1 MLRPGGRFRLLAVTA
16 SVKGVA
22 ELVGVVVE
30 ELVKLDVVNTMPPAH
45 RPPPPGEFPEAR
57 GAGTLRLVGA
67 LHLVGSKT
75 EIAGMDPATF
85 LGLLISLVALLLSFF
100 TPAGWVKRLLRVA
113 AGIALLEFV
122 LLAVS
127 MPIWVRVVIGL
138 VLFAGGVAWVVLAGR
153 KDPPADATDQKH
165 TKQIRAVLDSVD
177 TELKKGNPSNLGE
190 TDAEIIA
197 SHFPALAK
205 QVNEWDDAANAVA
218 TAKERLRTS
227 VGSQLRELHLDES
240 PYQFDSIRDG
250 LYAITEARTADPA
263 ASTQPFPPMT
273 GYENEKPVFTF
284 GCSDSARF
292 VFLVFNKAAGATGDV
307 LRLEGSSYP
316 GADARGYEE
325 LYGRPIYDL
334 LNKMQAWNSTKLL
347 IMKRQRLRDFA
358 GDSLGRAVSKE
369 RGKTYYLRAQ
379 GCPGC
384 NELASWGTFWPP
396 KWDGWRTLL
405 PGCRQDRQ
413 G

>member
-1 MLRPGGRFRLLAVTA
+1 
-16 SVKGVA
+16 
-22 ELVGVVVE
+22 
-30 ELVKLDVVNTMPPAH
+30 
-45 RPPPPGEFPEAR
+45 
-57 GAGTLRLVGA
+57 
-67 LHLVGSKT
+67 
-75 EIAGMDPATF
+75 
-85 LGLLISLVALLLSFF
+85 
-100 TPAGWVKRLLRVA
+100 
-113 AGIALLEFV
+113 
-122 LLAVS
+122 
-127 MPIWVRVVIGL
+127 
-138 VLFAGGVAWVVLAGR
+138 
-153 KDPPADATDQKH
+153 
-165 TKQIRAVLDSVD
+165 
-177 TELKKGNPSNLGE
+177 
-190 TDAEIIA
+190 
-197 SHFPALAK
+197 
-205 QVNEWDDAANAVA
+205 
-218 TAKERLRTS
+218 
-227 VGSQLRELHLDES
+227 
-240 PYQFDSIRDG
+240 
-250 LYAITEARTADPA
+250 
-263 ASTQPFPPMT
+263 MT